1 MKRICVYS
9 GSNPGRHPEY
19 EKAAIDL
26 GRAMAASRYELV
38 YGGGKLGLMGRVANA
53 VLEAGGRAV
62 GVMPRG
68 LFRSEVIHTE
78 LSEFHEVADMHERK
92 AKMSEL
98 ADAYIS
104 MPGGL
109 GTFEELFETA
119 SWAQL
124 GIHKKPIGLLNVRGF
139 YDPVMELMKHA
150 VQEGFMKES
159 NLALFIMESDPAVLL
174 DRLARYEPPEQ
185 SFKWSELPPEGS
197 TA

>member
-9 GSNPGRHPEY
+9 GSNPGNHADY
-19 EKAAIDL
+19 ENSAIAL
-26 GRAMAASRYELV
+26 GRAMAAKHIELV
-38 YGGGKLGLMGRVANA
+38 YGGGKLGLMGRIANS
-53 VLEAGGRAV
+53 VLESGGKAI

-68 LFRSEVIHTE
+68 LFSGEVMHTK
-78 LSEFHEVADMHERK
+78 LTEFYEVSNMHERK

-109 GTFEELFETA
+109 GTFEELFEMA

-139 YDPVMELMKHA
+139 YNPLVELLKHA
-150 VQEGFMKES
+150 VQEGFMRES
-159 NLALFIMESDPAVLL
+159 NLELFVVESDPEALL
-174 DRLARYEPPEQ
+174 ERLADYQPSEQ
-185 SFKWSELPPEGS
+185 SFKWSELS
-197 TA
+197 SKQ